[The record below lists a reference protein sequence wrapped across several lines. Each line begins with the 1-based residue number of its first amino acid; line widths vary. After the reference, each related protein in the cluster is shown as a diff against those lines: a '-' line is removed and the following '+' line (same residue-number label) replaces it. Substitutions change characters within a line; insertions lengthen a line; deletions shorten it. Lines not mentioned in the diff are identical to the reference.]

1 MIDKREVGGIKVKK
15 KYWLGGLL
23 SAIVIVG
30 GMVMVRPSLAVF
42 TSQDSEI
49 NEFETG
55 NVDIEIIENFDGCEI
70 TGSMKNCTK
79 EVSIQNIT
87 SNTDA
92 IIRVA
97 IVPYWQDEQ
106 GNAWPGDVSGVVLH
120 FGEPTEANKTPNLVD
135 INSTDVGWVNGNDG
149 YYYYN
154 QLVPAHTST
163 EQLLSSVTVTI
174 PDNLQDRYDGKTLI
188 VDVKAEAVQPSVD
201 AIKVVWPNLWITDVE
216 EDQEPYFNAIG
227 EMLENLIN
235 SSTSG
240 E

>member
-15 KYWLGGLL
+15 KYWLGGVL
-23 SAIVIVG
+23 SAMVIVG
-30 GMVMVRPSLAVF
+30 GVAMVRPSLALF

-55 NVDIEIIENFDGCEI
+55 NVDIEIIENFNGCEL
-70 TGSMKNCTK
+70 TESPKTCTK

-97 IVPYWQDEQ
+97 IVPYWVEKIEED
-106 GNAWPGDVSGVVLH
+106 GNKVSKPWPGDVSSSVVQLN
-120 FGEPTEANKTPNLVD
+120 FAKNYLDSWVD
-135 INSTDVGWVNGNDG
+135 GGDG

-154 QLVPAHTST
+154 ELVLANGET

-174 PDNLQDRYDGKTLI
+174 PENLRDRYEGKTLI
-188 VDVKAEAVQPSVD
+188 VDVKAEAVQPTRAAVE
-201 AIKVVWPNLWITDVE
+201 AVWPNLTE
-216 EDQEPYFNAIG
+216 EVKDMISNMKGIK
-227 EMLENLIN
+227 
-235 SSTSG
+235 
-240 E
+240 